1 MKIEID
7 SKQID
12 KLFNDLTDQ
21 KQSIKLL
28 RNGLSVG
35 SRIITKSS
43 KDVLYKSIKNKGL
56 TFADMYNGIFFKYH
70 KLSNGL
76 YSNILVRGHKRY
88 KRSVLLNILGASK
101 EGNRKTSKGYNR
113 GSIKRINFFQNV
125 DENKVYTKMSENIE
139 KNYQKL
145 FNK

>member
-12 KLFNDLTDQ
+12 KLFHDLTDQ

-56 TFADMYNGIFFKYH
+56 TFSDMYNGIFFKYH

-113 GSIKRINFFQNV
+113 GSIQRINFFQNV